1 MKSLFWHLA
10 IVFLKLN
17 IMLIHV
23 TKRGTR
29 KKLDTELSK
38 LPSKKRGINLK
49 KYFGKVNFGVDGL
62 SYQKEIRKND

>member
-1 MKSLFWHLA
+1 
-10 IVFLKLN
+10 
-17 IMLIHV
+17 MLIHV